1 MDFLLQKKEFDWIL
15 KVLESCCNE
24 SQIRTT
30 ENLYKNFIKK
40 WEYDFSSEKI
50 KILDNSFQNWKTKK
64 FRKLLI
70 DLR

>member
-24 SQIRTT
+24 SQIHTT

>member
-50 KILDNSFQNWKTKK
+50 KILDNSFQSWKTKK